1 MKVIIKT
8 IPATIIVALSP
19 KRRRKDYAKVK
30 MVQKDFVVNYID
42 TRNEWASEEPFSMI
56 YR

>member
-8 IPATIIVALSP
+8 IPATIIVALTP

-30 MVQKDFVVNYID
+30 MVRKEFVLNYID
-42 TRNEWASEEPFSMI
+42 TKNEWLSEEPFNTI
-56 YR
+56 L